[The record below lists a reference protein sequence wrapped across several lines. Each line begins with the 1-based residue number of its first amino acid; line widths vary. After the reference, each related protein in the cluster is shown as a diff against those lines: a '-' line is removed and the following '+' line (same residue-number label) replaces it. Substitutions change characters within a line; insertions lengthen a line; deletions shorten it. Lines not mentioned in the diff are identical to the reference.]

1 MAEPKSIRP
10 RVLLHAGRCLFGNPH
25 QYEHPYRTRPTRR
38 APAKTITRILASML
52 LASALHAQPGPAH
65 DLRFTTPALRWDD
78 AVPLGNGML
87 GALIWGNGRPLKIS
101 LDRADLWDLRLVPEF
116 YSGEY
121 NFTTLRRWK
130 EDGRTTDIR
139 RVYEAPYRRPAP
151 TKIPAGRI
159 EITLPGASFA
169 GTGLSLANAEADVTF
184 SSGAK
189 VRAFVHAREP
199 VGAIRVE
206 GAREPAFRL
215 VAPAFSGQ
223 VKEPAR
229 GGIAA
234 GDLAQLGYSAPVE
247 SSGTGWSAYEQAG
260 AEGFRFAVYLAWKR
274 ARNGWQAVWTV
285 ASSFEGADPLALAR
299 ERVTRALD
307 GGYEPLFASHRNWW
321 RSYWLRSSITL
332 PDPVLERQWYLEQYK
347 FGSAARRG
355 APPITLQA
363 VWTADDGGLP
373 PWKGDYHHDLNT
385 QLSYWPCY
393 SGNHLEEGLGYLDWL
408 WKTRDT
414 AFNWTRRFFGLPGL
428 NVPMTT
434 DLNGNQI
441 GGWVQYTHSATT
453 AAWLAHHFYLH
464 WRFSADRRFL
474 EERAYPYLRD
484 AGEFLAAYTAQ
495 RDARG
500 RRTHPL
506 SSSPEIND
514 NRPDAWF
521 DTVTNYDLA
530 LSRWLFTAAAELA
543 RELGLENEERRW
555 LSIASELPDFA
566 LGSDGKL
573 LVAAG
578 QPLKASHRHFSHLM
592 AIHPLGL
599 IDWTDGAEAQRIIR
613 ASLADLEAHGTS
625 MWCGYSFAWLGSLAA
640 RARDGERAAEALRI
654 FSTAF
659 TARSSFH
666 VNGDQSGKGYSKFT
680 YRPFTLEGNFAAA
693 AGIQEMLLQSQRGV
707 IRVFPAIPQS
717 WANASFGTLRAEG
730 AFLVSAEKAGGK
742 VQRIEIMSEKGG
754 RCRVALPWSGEEAV
768 LEMHP
773 GERRVLRH
781 P

>member
-1 MAEPKSIRP
+1 MKLTSAI
-10 RVLLHAGRCLFGNPH
+10 F
-25 QYEHPYRTRPTRR
+25 
-38 APAKTITRILASML
+38 ASLL
-52 LASALHAQPGPAH
+52 LASAVFAQPRAAH

-78 AVPLGNGML
+78 AAPLGNGIL
-87 GALIWGNGRPLKIS
+87 GALVWGDGNPLKIS

-116 YSGEY
+116 YSDEY
-121 NFTTLRRWK
+121 KFATLRRWK
-130 EDGRTTDIR
+130 QEGRINDIR
-139 RVYEAPYRRPAP
+139 RVYERPYNRPAP

-159 EITLPGASFA
+159 EISMPGGAFA
-169 GTGLSLANAEADVTF
+169 GTGVSLANAEADVTF
-184 SSGAK
+184 LSGAK

-199 VGAIRVE
+199 VGVVRIE
-206 GAREPAFRL
+206 GSAEPAFRL
-215 VAPAFSGQ
+215 VAPAFSGR
-223 VKEPAR
+223 VKDPAR
-229 GGIAA
+229 GGIGA
-234 GDLAQLGYSAPVE
+234 GDLGQLGYSAPAE
-247 SSGTGWSAYEQAG
+247 TSGPGWSAYEQAG

-285 ASSFEGADPLALAR
+285 ASSFEGVDPLALAR
-299 ERVTRALD
+299 ERVARAINR
-307 GGYEPLFASHRNWW
+307 GYDALFASHRDWW
-321 RSYWLRSSITL
+321 RAYWLQSSVTL
-332 PDPVLERQWYLEQYK
+332 PDPVLERLWYLEQYK

-385 QLSYWPCY
+385 ELSYWPCY

-414 AFNWTRRFFGLPGL
+414 AFGWTRRFYGLSGL
-428 NVPMTT
+428 NVPMTA

-464 WRFSADRRFL
+464 WRYSGDRRFL

-484 AGEFLAAYTAQ
+484 AGEFLAAYTAEK
-495 RDARG
+495 DARG

-514 NRPDAWF
+514 NRLDAWF
-521 DTVTNYDLA
+521 DSTTNYDLA
-530 LSRWLFTAAAELA
+530 LSRWLFTATAELA
-543 RELGLENEERRW
+543 RELGRQDEERRW

-566 LGSDGKL
+566 LGEDGKL
-573 LVAAG
+573 LVASG

-599 IDWTDGAEAQRIIR
+599 VDWNDGVEAQRIIR
-613 ASLADLEAHGTS
+613 ASLADLEARGTS

-707 IRVFPAIPQS
+707 IRVFPAIPPS
-717 WANASFGTLRAEG
+717 WANVSFRTLRAEG
-730 AFLVSAEKAGGK
+730 GFLVSAIKADGK
-742 VQRIEIMSEKGG
+742 VARIEIVSENGG
-754 RCRVALPWSGEEAV
+754 RCRVTLPWTGSEIA
-768 LEMHP
+768 LDMRA
-773 GERRVLRH
+773 GERRTLR